1 MAKIRTSAPL
11 ILLFARLP
19 SATGVLASQ
28 LTGLAIGVG
37 TAALEHTWSDPPA
50 LGPLLLVV
58 GVALAAVIGG
68 RPAGLTAL
76 AIYALQ
82 EAWIAMT
89 GAGVAEWGSLAASL
103 LAGGFAAAL
112 GGEFREVLDRAAPL
126 RDQRDR
132 SWTLGNLGDW
142 EWSQEANRLTLSPV
156 AWALLGRQPEP
167 EPSSMLWL
175 HTHLHPDDVDGFR
188 QAMRAALADPMGH
201 LDQEFRVIRADGDT
215 PWLRM
220 RGARTKEGELAGILL
235 DSDALHQA
243 RETARLAVHRQ
254 ERLHH
259 ELIYRVRSNFQ
270 MVASLLR
277 LQSRRATPPL
287 RRALEGAAQR
297 IQAMGSLHEAL
308 YRDADL
314 GKVDLCRYLG
324 EVADKALEG
333 ERERIHLVLDIGP
346 QQAPADQA
354 LLLGLAMTEILDNA
368 VRHGFSEGRRGTIT
382 VTLTEEQDD
391 CTLMVCNDGAPFN
404 EFAALG
410 AQGIG
415 MVLVQ
420 SCAQQLGGQLLL
432 ERHPHSRFAIRFPR
446 AALSSPD

>member
-1 MAKIRTSAPL
+1 M

-19 SATGVLASQ
+19 AATGVLASQ
-28 LTGLAIGVG
+28 LTGLAIGAG
-37 TAALEHTWSDPPA
+37 TTALQHVWPDSPA
-50 LGPLLLVV
+50 VAPLLLVV

-68 RPAGLTAL
+68 RPAGLAAL
-76 AIYALQ
+76 AVYALQ
-82 EAWIAMT
+82 EAWLAMT
-89 GAGVAEWGSLAASL
+89 GTGVAEWRNLVAPL

-126 RDQRDR
+126 REQRDR
-132 SWTLGNLGDW
+132 AWTLGNLGDW
-142 EWSQEANRLTLSPV
+142 TWSQEANRLTLSPI
-156 AWALLGRQPEP
+156 AWALLGREPEP

-175 HTHLHPDDVDGFR
+175 HTHLHPDDVEGFR
-188 QAMRAALADPMGH
+188 QAMRAALADPAGR
-201 LDQEFRVIRADGDT
+201 LDQEFRVIRADGGM

-235 DSDALHQA
+235 DRDALHQA
-243 RETARLAVHRQ
+243 HEAARLAQHRQ

-270 MVASLLR
+270 MVTSLLR

-297 IQAMGSLHEAL
+297 IQGMGSLHEAL

-314 GKVDLCRYLG
+314 GKVDLRRYLG
-324 EVADKALEG
+324 EVARKAVEG
-333 ERERIHLVLDIGP
+333 EDERIHLTLDIGSC
-346 QQAPADQA
+346 QAPADQA
-354 LLLGLAMTEILDNA
+354 LLLGLAMTQILDNA
-368 VRHGFSEGRRGTIT
+368 VRHGFAEGRRGTIT
-382 VTLTEEQDD
+382 VTLTEEQGD
-391 CTLMVCNDGAPFN
+391 CILTICNDGAPFN

-432 ERHPHSRFAIRFPR
+432 ERHPRSRFAIRFPR
-446 AALSSPD
+446 AALSPPD